1 MKRKA
6 FLLFSSIFLGFHIHA
21 QDGATIKTKRIKIG
35 IGYAPSLTYRVLR
48 YSDQQHFLENE
59 RNDSEIPKYGQSLS
73 LLAQKEIFK
82 KNYLELGL
90 SFSDAGYRT
99 RKTDL
104 NWASSMGSLPNAV
117 RTKISYRHIGLY
129 ARYKYEVFGNKI
141 KFYFGA
147 GLSFEA
153 LMQRKTTV
161 IEYKADRV
169 VRKSNSKVRAG
180 YSEIH
185 FSPLLLIGTKLKI
198 SEKFM
203 VCLEPAYK
211 AGLVSIVPGY
221 ANREFLYSLG
231 MNTILLYTFGK
242 NSSQKRKSR

>member
-6 FLLFSSIFLGFHIHA
+6 FLLLSSIFLGFHIYA
-21 QDGATIKTKRIKIG
+21 QDGTTIKTKRIKIG

-48 YSDQQHFLENE
+48 YSDQQHFLEIE

-82 KNYLELGL
+82 KNYLELGVC
-90 SFSDAGYRT
+90 FSDAGYQT
-99 RKTDL
+99 RETNL
-104 NWASSMGSLPNAV
+104 TWVSSAISLPDAV
-117 RTKISYRHIGLY
+117 RTKISYRHMGLY
-129 ARYKYEVFGNKI
+129 ARYKYEVFGSNI
-141 KFYFGA
+141 KFYLGA
-147 GLSFEA
+147 GFAFEA

-169 VRKSNSKVRAG
+169 VRKSNSTVRAG
-180 YSEIH
+180 YSEIN
-185 FSPLLLIGTKLKI
+185 FSPILLFGTKLKI

-203 VCLEPAYK
+203 VCLEPIYK
-211 AGLVSIVPGY
+211 AGLVSIAPGY

-231 MNTILLYTFGK
+231 MNTILLYKFTK
-242 NSSQKRKSR
+242 RIDQKRKL